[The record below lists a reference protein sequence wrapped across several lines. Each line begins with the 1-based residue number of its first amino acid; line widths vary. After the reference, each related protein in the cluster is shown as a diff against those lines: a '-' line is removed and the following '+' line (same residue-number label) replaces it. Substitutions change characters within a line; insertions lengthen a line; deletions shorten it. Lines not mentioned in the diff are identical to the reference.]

1 MGLKG
6 IWYDMFTLFH
16 VNVGLSDI
24 LDIAVVAFLVY
35 ELIRLINQTHTAQI
49 AKGILVLIFTF
60 VVAKI
65 CDFRTLQWLI
75 NSVMSFGLIA
85 VVIVFQPE
93 LRRALEQVGRTNFF
107 GMQLFRSKVNPADL
121 REVWQNAIVSVCDAA
136 EQMSDTRTGALM
148 VLERRTNLSEII
160 KTGTILNA
168 DITPEILETIFYEG
182 TALHDGAVVVRDGR
196 IEAAGCVLPLSN
208 NLEIGKDMGTRH
220 RAALGMSENSDAV
233 VVVVSEE
240 TGIISMAKNGV
251 LIRRLDRQNLFN
263 MLQGDMVPPQ
273 TEEKK
278 QPFWRKKHE
287 S

>member
-65 CDFRTLQWLI
+65 CGFRTLQWLI

-93 LRRALEQVGRTNFF
+93 LRRALEQVGR
-107 GMQLFRSKVNPADL
+107 R
-121 REVWQNAIVSVCDAA
+121 
-136 EQMSDTRTGALM
+136 
-148 VLERRTNLSEII
+148 
-160 KTGTILNA
+160 
-168 DITPEILETIFYEG
+168 
-182 TALHDGAVVVRDGR
+182 
-196 IEAAGCVLPLSN
+196 CV
-208 NLEIGKDMGTRH
+208 
-220 RAALGMSENSDAV
+220 
-233 VVVVSEE
+233 
-240 TGIISMAKNGV
+240 
-251 LIRRLDRQNLFN
+251 
-263 MLQGDMVPPQ
+263 
-273 TEEKK
+273 
-278 QPFWRKKHE
+278 
-287 S
+287 